1 MSHHD
6 QILETIAWI
15 TNGIITLASI
25 VFFLNF
31 TRAQNKT
38 YASYMVLILNMSDM
52 TFPLMSIL
60 TELFKSSISFNEF
73 NCAFGPSTYR
83 FSLYWST
90 AIAYFVFLVVKKKI
104 LFNPRRFILYAL
116 IICLLLAGLFCIMLV
131 YFSCQPY

>member
-1 MSHHD
+1 MTHD
-6 QILETIAWI
+6 QILQWIAWT

-31 TRAQNKT
+31 TRTQNKT

-60 TELFKSSISFNEF
+60 TELFKSSTSFNEF
-73 NCAFGPSTYR
+73 NCAFGPATYR

-116 IICLLLAGLFCIMLV
+116 ILCLFLASLFCIM
-131 YFSCQPY
+131 